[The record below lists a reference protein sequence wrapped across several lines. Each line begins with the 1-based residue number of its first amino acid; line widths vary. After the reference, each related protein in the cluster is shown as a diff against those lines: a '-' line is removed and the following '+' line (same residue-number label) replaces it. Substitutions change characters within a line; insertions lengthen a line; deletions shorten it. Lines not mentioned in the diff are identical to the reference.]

1 MERIDYRYSF
11 LYNCSTKKTN
21 LNRVQK
27 LWLVVLQEHEN
38 MAACT
43 QRLGDNNISV
53 TILGRT
59 SAGCEIKEIRCL
71 IFMRNCRQRDNVV
84 SV

>member
-71 IFMRNCRQRDNVV
+71 IFMKMQTER
-84 SV
+84 

>member
-1 MERIDYRYSF
+1 MERIDYSYSF

-21 LNRVQK
+21 PNRVQK
-27 LWLVVLQEHEN
+27 LSPVVLQEHEN
-38 MAACT
+38 TAACT

-53 TILGRT
+53 TILARM

-71 IFMRNCRQRDNVV
+71 IFMRNCRQRDNTV

>member
-53 TILGRT
+53 TIL
-59 SAGCEIKEIRCL
+59 
-71 IFMRNCRQRDNVV
+71 RNPLLDFHEKLQTER
-84 SV
+84 